1 MTRGE
6 EIINAGIDYTL
17 SIRPNVICGDAFADD
32 AKELN
37 RNKYFEAGAIWS
49 DQHPHWI
56 SVEDYSKDKLPP
68 LIDKN
73 DPYGESVQTLFVVIL
88 DGVQYINKGT
98 FDYDTGVWHS
108 LDMQCSFCKENVT
121 HWMHLPKMPVLSN
134 LENTGKDE
142 KGGEV

>member
-1 MTRGE
+1 MTQE
-6 EIINAGIDYTL
+6 EASYILRKFY
-17 SIRPNVICGDAFADD
+17 ADGYKSNNYNTIEQ
-32 AKELN
+32 ALQLAVMCLEN
-37 RNKYFEAGAIWS
+37 F
-49 DQHPHWI
+49 HHWI

-73 DPYGESVQTLFVVIL
+73 NPYNESVQVLFVVVL

-121 HWMHLPKMPVLSN
+121 HWMLMPEAPSN
-134 LENTGKDE
+134 SEIPNNSK
-142 KGGEV
+142 KGGKNET